1 MRLLHLSPGAPQRPR
16 SRCRIGPA
24 GKVAGSRWNTVLTGK
39 YESSISVLPEILE
52 FATGNWRCEVNVAMN
67 PSIQTSRGPH
77 SGRSTP
83 YETRIEDELTVLV
96 VSADLE
102 SRRSVTKTLEALS
115 VHVISCST
123 LNQAVEV
130 LSLQRPHLVFC
141 DERLPDGTYAD
152 LLEWKEPGRNPAPVV
167 VLTRNG
173 EWELY
178 MDATRRGAFD
188 VIRSPWC
195 PTDIEL
201 SLIRGARE
209 ERHSTYRAIR

>member
-1 MRLLHLSPGAPQRPR
+1 
-16 SRCRIGPA
+16 
-24 GKVAGSRWNTVLTGK
+24 
-39 YESSISVLPEILE
+39 
-52 FATGNWRCEVNVAMN
+52 MN
-67 PSIQTSRGPH
+67 PSMHKSAGH
-77 SGRSTP
+77 SPERSTP
-83 YETRIEDELTVLV
+83 YETRMPDALTVLV

-102 SRRSVTKTLEALS
+102 GRRSVTKTLEALS
-115 VHVISCST
+115 VQVIPCST
-123 LNQAVEV
+123 LNQAEQV

-141 DERLPDGTYAD
+141 DERLPDGGYAD
-152 LLEWKEPGRNPAPVV
+152 LLVLKDSGRTPPPIV

-209 ERHSTYRAIR
+209 EMHCTFRKIQ

>member
-1 MRLLHLSPGAPQRPR
+1 
-16 SRCRIGPA
+16 
-24 GKVAGSRWNTVLTGK
+24 
-39 YESSISVLPEILE
+39 
-52 FATGNWRCEVNVAMN
+52 MN
-67 PSIQTSRGPH
+67 PSMQSCTGHNPE
-77 SGRSTP
+77 RSTP
-83 YETRIEDELTVLV
+83 YETGMQDAPTVLV

-115 VHVISCST
+115 VYVISCST
-123 LNQAVEV
+123 LNQAEQV
-130 LSLQRPHLVFC
+130 LSLQSPRLIFC
-141 DERLPDGTYAD
+141 DERLPDGGYAD
-152 LLEWKEPGRNPAPVV
+152 LLELKEPSKIPPPIV

-201 SLIRGARE
+201 SLIRGVRE
-209 ERHSTYRAIR
+209 ERHSTFRKIR

>member
-1 MRLLHLSPGAPQRPR
+1 MSSVHTSAGQNSER
-16 SRCRIGPA
+16 SIR
-24 GKVAGSRWNTVLTGK
+24 
-39 YESSISVLPEILE
+39 
-52 FATGNWRCEVNVAMN
+52 
-67 PSIQTSRGPH
+67 
-77 SGRSTP
+77 
-83 YETRIEDELTVLV
+83 YETGIQDALTVLV

-102 SRRSVTKTLEALS
+102 SRRSVTKILEALS
-115 VHVISCST
+115 VHVIPCST
-123 LNQAVEV
+123 LNQAEQV

-141 DERLPDGTYAD
+141 DERLPDGGYAD
-152 LLEWKEPGRNPAPVV
+152 LLVLKDPGNIPPPIV

-201 SLIRGARE
+201 SLIHGARE
-209 ERHSTYRAIR
+209 EMHCTFSKIR

>member
-1 MRLLHLSPGAPQRPR
+1 
-16 SRCRIGPA
+16 
-24 GKVAGSRWNTVLTGK
+24 
-39 YESSISVLPEILE
+39 
-52 FATGNWRCEVNVAMN
+52 MN
-67 PSIQTSRGPH
+67 PSMETYAGHNREG
-77 SGRSTP
+77 STH
-83 YETRIEDELTVLV
+83 YDTRIEDALTVLV

-102 SRRSVTKTLEALS
+102 SRRSVVKTLEALS
-115 VHVISCST
+115 VQVIPCST
-123 LNQAVEV
+123 LNQAEQV
-130 LSLQRPHLVFC
+130 LSLRRPHLVFC
-141 DERLPDGTYAD
+141 DERLPDGGYAD
-152 LLEWKEPGRNPAPVV
+152 LLALKEPGGMPPIV

-209 ERHSTYRAIR
+209 ELHSTFRKIR

>member
-1 MRLLHLSPGAPQRPR
+1 
-16 SRCRIGPA
+16 
-24 GKVAGSRWNTVLTGK
+24 
-39 YESSISVLPEILE
+39 
-52 FATGNWRCEVNVAMN
+52 MN
-67 PSIQTSRGPH
+67 PSMQTYAGHNPE
-77 SGRSTP
+77 RSTP
-83 YETRIEDELTVLV
+83 YETRMQDELTVLV

-115 VHVISCST
+115 VHVIPCST
-123 LNQAVEV
+123 LNQAEQV
-130 LSLQRPHLVFC
+130 LSLQRPHLIFC
-141 DERLPDGTYAD
+141 NERLPDGGYAD
-152 LLEWKEPGRNPAPVV
+152 LLELKDPDRIPPPII

-209 ERHSTYRAIR
+209 ERHSTFRTIR

>member
-1 MRLLHLSPGAPQRPR
+1 VTAIAIAISILE
-16 SRCRIGPA
+16 RC
-24 GKVAGSRWNTVLTGK
+24 GKGVAESRWNAVLTGE
-39 YESSISVLPEILE
+39 YESSISVVTEILD
-52 FATGNWRCEVNVAMN
+52 FAVGNQRCEVNVGMN
-67 PSIQTSRGPH
+67 PSMQTSAGH
-77 SGRSTP
+77 NSERSTP
-83 YETRIEDELTVLV
+83 YETRVQDSLTVLV

-115 VHVISCST
+115 VHVIPCST
-123 LNQAVEV
+123 LTQAEQV
-130 LSLQRPHLVFC
+130 LSFQRPHLIFC
-141 DERLPDGTYAD
+141 DERLPDGGYAD
-152 LLEWKEPGRNPAPVV
+152 LLELKDPGRIPPPIV

-209 ERHSTYRAIR
+209 ERHSTYRTIR